1 MEGSKQTGG
10 YFPATRMSL
19 LSDCRSYKNRRW
31 NELYQRYEPSMMRFL
46 KNNFGW
52 LDFEER
58 QTVVNNA
65 FMVLAKELPTFNYPA
80 NQQGLFR
87 RFLVAVLRN
96 TAKDYGKKKQKKRQ
110 VEIQYS
116 DNDEMLERLR
126 DEDASFLHLAAD
138 EREMERQ
145 DVIDLTIQGLLAD
158 TTFKAQT
165 REVFRRIAVDGDSPQ
180 SIADDM
186 GLARSAVDNMKARMM
201 KKFKRC
207 ANAMF
212 KEINKQPKTKGDNH
226 GSTD

>member
-1 MEGSKQTGG
+1 
-10 YFPATRMSL
+10 
-19 LSDCRSYKNRRW
+19 
-31 NELYQRYEPSMMRFL
+31 MMRFL